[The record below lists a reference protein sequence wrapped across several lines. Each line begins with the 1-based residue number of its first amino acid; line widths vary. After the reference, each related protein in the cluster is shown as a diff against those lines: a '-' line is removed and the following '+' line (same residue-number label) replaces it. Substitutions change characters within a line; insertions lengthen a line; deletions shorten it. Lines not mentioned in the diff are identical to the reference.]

1 MVETVNKIE
10 MDDCATDYPAE
21 MAGAFAVAGYVAIL
35 DPLNGVAVNLDQ
47 GNSGT
52 CVRFSL
58 AACIYE

>member
-1 MVETVNKIE
+1 MVEMSNKVEIN
-10 MDDCATDYPAE
+10 DCATDYPAE
-21 MAGAFAVAGYVAIL
+21 MAGAGAGYAAIN
-35 DPLNGVAVNLDQ
+35 DPLNGVAVNLNQ